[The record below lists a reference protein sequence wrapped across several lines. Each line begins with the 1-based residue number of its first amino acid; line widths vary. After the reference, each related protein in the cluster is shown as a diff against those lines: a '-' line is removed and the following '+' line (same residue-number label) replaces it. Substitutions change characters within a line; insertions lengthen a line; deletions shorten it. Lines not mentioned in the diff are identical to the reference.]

1 MALIKPQLYSR
12 WKVFLTKITSLI
24 GARVQIS
31 PPDAT
36 VHFYEKVKD
45 LNPKTETSNYANM
58 GDENY
63 ENFNKDSKPEVKK
76 SEYANV
82 GDESYENFNKKAEK
96 NKEESH
102 YLVPDVFNP
111 YIEPDVLPE

>member
-1 MALIKPQLYSR
+1 MENI
-12 WKVFLTKITSLI
+12 LTKITSLI
-24 GARVQIS
+24 GERVKQIS

-45 LNPKTETSNYANM
+45 LKSEPKTSNYANV

-63 ENFNKDSKPEVKK
+63 QNFNKDSKPEVKK

-82 GDESYENFNKKAEK
+82 GDEGYENFNKKAEK
-96 NKEESH
+96 KKDESH
-102 YLVPDVFNP
+102 YLIPDVFNP